1 MTSAA
6 ALNIFPIL
14 AKNIDLEP
22 IFIAKLA
29 HNYVICAPFFACA
42 YIIVIIKHLV
52 YKNKNVAFSK
62 TKHFPQRI
70 DVHVTQNL
78 GHKNVKI
85 IYEQIT

>member
-6 ALNIFPIL
+6 ALKTFFPIL

-52 YKNKNVAFSK
+52 YKNKNVAFSQK
-62 TKHFPQRI
+62 LNISPSIAYKRRTRNTKFGP
-70 DVHVTQNL
+70 
-78 GHKNVKI
+78 
-85 IYEQIT
+85 